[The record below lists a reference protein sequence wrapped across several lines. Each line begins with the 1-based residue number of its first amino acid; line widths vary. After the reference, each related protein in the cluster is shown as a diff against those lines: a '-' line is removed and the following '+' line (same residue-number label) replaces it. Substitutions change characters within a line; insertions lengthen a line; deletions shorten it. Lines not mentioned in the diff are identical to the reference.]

1 MATTSLQSSRTAV
14 WVSFIAFIGLGL
26 QAGLIGLSWPSIQVE
41 FNQPLE
47 AVGVLLFSTTFG
59 YLTSS
64 FVSGALAHRI
74 GYARLFI
81 GGSVLFA
88 AGAFGFAFSPA
99 WPLLAL
105 AGVISGLGSGS
116 IDGGL
121 NGYSAVYFNA
131 RVINWMH
138 ASFGVGITI
147 APLMMTAI
155 LTSLSWRVGYAAT
168 GVFLLIVLG
177 LLLRSRNVWGWP
189 PEPAQT
195 AGEKHTGSVLNTMKS
210 PLVWLSVLLFLIYA
224 GVESTPG
231 QWTYQLFSETRGV
244 STEAAGFWVSFYWFS
259 FTLGRIAFGFAG
271 NRWAPAVVL
280 RWTIVG
286 LIIGAALYW
295 LSPFGNAGGVL
306 GLGVMGFAQA
316 PMFPFLVLNTP
327 LLLGKAR
334 ASHSIGFQ
342 VAGAGMGFAVFPS
355 IAGILA
361 AQYGIET
368 VAPFVFA
375 FAVVLLVLYELLN
388 VLAAPGARIRAAS
401 NLD

>member
-1 MATTSLQSSRTAV
+1 MTTTSLQSSRTAV

-26 QAGLIGLSWPSIQVE
+26 QAGLIGLAWPSIQAE

-81 GGSVLFA
+81 GGCVLFA
-88 AGAFGFAFSPA
+88 LGAFGFAFAPA

-105 AGVISGLGSGS
+105 AGVVSGLGTGS

-131 RVINWMH
+131 RVVNWMH

-155 LTSLSWRVGYAAT
+155 LTSLSWRVGYAIT
-168 GVFLLIVLG
+168 GVFVLVVLG
-177 LLLRSRNVWGWP
+177 LLVWSRRVWGWP
-189 PEPAQT
+189 PEPAQ
-195 AGEKHTGSVLNTMKS
+195 AVGEKHTGSVLNTMKS
-210 PLVWLSVLLFLIYA
+210 PLVWLSVLLFLVYA

-231 QWTYQLFSETRGV
+231 QWTFQLFNETRGV
-244 STEAAGFWVSFYWFS
+244 SIEAAGFWVSFYWFS
-259 FTLGRIAFGFAG
+259 FTLGRIAFGFVG
-271 NRWAPAVVL
+271 NRWTPTTVL

-286 LIIGAALYW
+286 LIAGAALYW
-295 LSPFGNAGGVL
+295 LNPFDNLGGIL
-306 GLGVMGFAQA
+306 GLGIMGFAQA

-342 VAGAGMGFAVFPS
+342 VAGAGMGFAIFPS
-355 IAGILA
+355 MAGILA
-361 AQYGIET
+361 AQWGLES

-375 FAVVLLVLYELLN
+375 FAVVLLLLFELLN
-388 VLAAPGARIRAAS
+388 ILAAPRPGLQAVP
-401 NLD
+401 NPE